1 MIFLLQAGI
10 ISNNLGDRGFWMT
23 ITMSE
28 DGTIVRMKVNGQIN
42 LYNVGELKETFMKE
56 IDKGFSR
63 FMIDMKLVNYVDSSG
78 LGAFIYHLNNLKK
91 IEGKMALFYVDDTVR
106 IVFEMTKLNNF
117 FQIFD
122 SEKDAEH
129 YLSA

>member
-1 MIFLLQAGI
+1 
-10 ISNNLGDRGFWMT
+10 MT

-28 DGTIVRMKVNGQIN
+28 DGAIVRMKVNGQIN

-91 IEGKMALFYVDDTVR
+91 VEGKMALFYVDDTVR

-117 FQIFD
+117 FRIFD
-122 SEKDAEH
+122 NEKDAEH